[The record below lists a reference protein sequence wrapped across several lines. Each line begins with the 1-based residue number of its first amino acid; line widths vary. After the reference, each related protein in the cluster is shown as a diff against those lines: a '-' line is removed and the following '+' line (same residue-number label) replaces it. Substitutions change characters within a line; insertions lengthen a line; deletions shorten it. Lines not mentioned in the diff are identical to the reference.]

1 MTDIADNLRPAG
13 VADVPLIQDDLLD
26 YARQLLEDLDVEAAQ
41 RVVVDAA
48 DLLDEVL

>member
-26 YARQLLEDLDVEAAQ
+26 YARELLKDLDAEAAQ
-41 RVVVDAA
+41 EVVADAA
-48 DLLDEVL
+48 ELLDEVL